1 MHGPPPSP
9 FPEPYRGP
17 YQGPAQPAPP
27 PPPPPYT
34 PYASYGSYEPSEPS
48 GPASEAA
55 PRGRRLLAWSIDA
68 AILVGVAVLLAGV
81 TWGRLQSYVAEDLP
95 RKAMSAGFEL
105 LVSGGSVG
113 KAAGELGAGAW
124 GAFVTAVEQALLLLV
139 LAELLHQFVGLAWTG
154 RTAGKAAMDLRV
166 RHASA
171 EAGPGK
177 GRALRRALLTTA
189 SGTGLYALAW
199 VLLLEGLFFFAVL
212 LWTLAVLAFL
222 ANSLPALAGRR
233 RRTLADLVG
242 GTVVMRAGAYRRA
255 AAAARQGAVI
265 AWDGAQAAGQV
276 VGQAARDNAARLAQ
290 HERVQQAIESE
301 RAERLR
307 ELGRQSAGKLR
318 EVAASER
325 AQQVQDAGKRFGGRI
340 RDAYQERRAGRAV
353 EQPAQP
359 ALPPPPPALP
369 QPAFPPFPAQQ
380 PAHQPVQQPAPPPQQ
395 PPYGHPAP
403 DDAFRQPYEQPP
415 PG

>member
-1 MHGPPPSP
+1 MPYGGPN
-9 FPEPYRGP
+9 RGP
-17 YQGPAQPAPP
+17 L
-27 PPPPPYT
+27 PPPY
-34 PYASYGSYEPSEPS
+34 
-48 GPASEAA
+48 GPAGPVSEAA
-55 PRGRRLLAWSIDA
+55 PRARRLLAWSIDA
-68 AILVGVAVLLAGV
+68 AILVGVAVLLAGM
-81 TWGRLQSYVAEDLP
+81 TWGRLQSYVADDLP
-95 RKAMSAGFEL
+95 RRALSAGLEL
-105 LVSGGSVG
+105 LVSGGSVE
-113 KAAGELGAGAW
+113 KAAGEFGAGVW
-124 GAFVTAVEQALLLLV
+124 STFVTAVEQALLLLV

-171 EAGPGK
+171 DAGPGK
-177 GRALRRALLTTA
+177 GRAMRRALLTTA

-212 LWTLAVLAFL
+212 LWALAILAFL

-233 RRTLADLVG
+233 RRTLADLLA

-318 EVAASER
+318 EAAASER
-325 AQQVQDAGKRFGGRI
+325 AQQVQDAGKRLGGRV
-340 RDAYQERRAGRAV
+340 RDAYRERRAGRAV
-353 EQPAQP
+353 EQPARP

-369 QPAFPPFPAQQ
+369 YPPVAPPQ
-380 PAHQPVQQPAPPPQQ
+380 QQPAPQQQQ
-395 PPYGHPAP
+395 PPG
-403 DDAFRQPYEQPP
+403 
-415 PG
+415 